1 MGSKGDDDLMRYTYG
16 TPYNEYLF
24 NNVRG
29 VTPEAVTENE
39 GGYFAKPEPALDPRL
54 FDGMHLKPTVRVWVL
69 QQLYNFWNTR
79 YNHALVWSTCWIAGS
94 AVSLQWDAL
103 GADLDVLIGV
113 NKTRFV
119 TSNPQY
125 NDMTEDDIDS
135 MLTDELK
142 LGLWPLTATYQPEP
156 NADPMDVTYFVNA
169 GSDDIRD
176 IEPYAA
182 YNLSLDEWTVQP
194 VNPGPDWDPR
204 AYFPQEW
211 VNTVDTDV
219 VQAHRLVD
227 DYNGN
232 VSTLSSASDVPSQMN
247 ALNNLHN
254 SAQRA
259 ADYFVELHAGR
270 KTSFEPGGGGYFGY
284 GNFRWQM
291 HAHSGTLKALHDIA
305 VVNKS
310 AHLYQQNEL
319 YGGQLKGPNDERR
332 EAGQAA
338 WYERKLATQ

>member
-1 MGSKGDDDLMRYTYG
+1 MQYRLG
-16 TPYNEYLF
+16 TPYNDFLYT
-24 NNVRG
+24 NVRG
-29 VTPEAVTENE
+29 VAPEEVHEGE
-39 GGYFAKPEPALDPRL
+39 GGYFAKPEPGLDPRL
-54 FDGMHLKPTVRVWVL
+54 FDGDKIKAHVRHWVL
-69 QQLYNFWNTR
+69 AQLYVFWGER
-79 YNHALVWSTCWIAGS
+79 YADPFSWSTEWIAGS

-119 TSNPQY
+119 VANPQY
-125 NDMTEDDIDS
+125 QDMTEADIDA

-142 LGLWPLTATYQPEP
+142 ADLWPLTAQFQPEP
-156 NADPMDVTYFVNA
+156 GADPMEVTYFVNA

-182 YNLSLDEWTVQP
+182 YNLTIDSWTVKP
-194 VNPGPDWDPR
+194 VNPGPEWDPR

-219 VQAHRLVD
+219 RDAHRLID
-227 DYNGN
+227 HYNEN
-232 VSTLSSASDVPSQMN
+232 VGALDSAADVPSQIN
-247 ALNNLHN
+247 ALHN
-254 SAQRA
+254 IKGTAERA
-259 ADYFVELHAGR
+259 ADLFATMHAGR

-305 VVNKS
+305 VVNRD
-310 AHLYQQNEL
+310 ARVYQQQEL
-319 YGGQLKGPNDERR
+319 YGEPLKGPNDSLRS
-332 EAGQAA
+332 AGQAS
-338 WYERKLATQ
+338 WYERKMSNG